1 MPSYKYQI
9 LNDKQWLYD
18 QYVVNKLSTNQIASL
33 INCKASNTI
42 RQALIRHGIGVRNV
56 SDGLTINNDPITIN
70 ASVIDGSLLGDGW
83 LKRWNKTSDL
93 SLPYFTKKNKYKD
106 HVEYITN
113 AILPT
118 DSNYKCITPVI
129 NKCKE
134 NTFIYY
140 QLKTPVSASLLS
152 FYDRWYSTGS
162 RQPPDD
168 VVIDNIS
175 MLNWFL
181 DDGSSYLRK
190 RNSKTKQVTITL
202 SCEGFTPERIQMLA
216 DKINVTTGLPFKKTK
231 CNSGCGFRLTLTQK
245 YTKQFYDY
253 IGKCPVESFNY
264 KWK

>member
-1 MPSYKYQI
+1 MPSYKYKI

-18 QYVVNKLSTNQIASL
+18 QYVVNKLSTNQIASF

-42 RQALIRHGIGVRNV
+42 RQALIRHGIDVRNV
-56 SDGLTINNDPITIN
+56 SDGLTIHNEPIILN
-70 ASVIDGSLLGDGW
+70 ASVIDGCLLGDGW
-83 LKRWNKTSDL
+83 LKRWNKSSDV

-106 HVEYITN
+106 HVVYVADMIM
-113 AILPT
+113 PT
-118 DSNYKCITPVI
+118 DVTYKCIKPII
-129 NKCKE
+129 NKCNDKE
-134 NTFIYY
+134 FIYY
-140 QLKTPVSASLLS
+140 QLKTPVSDLLMV

-168 VVIDNIS
+168 IIIDNVS
-175 MLNWFL
+175 MLHWFL

-190 RNSKTKQVTITL
+190 RNSDTKQVTITL
-202 SCEGFTPERIQMLA
+202 SCEGFTAERIQMLA
-216 DKINVTTGLPFKKTK
+216 DKIKLITRLPFKKTK

-245 YTKQFYDY
+245 YTQQFYEY